1 MNAEA
6 AAKVTARSGYL
17 DFVKGIAIVL
27 VALGHSVQYGS
38 GEAFR
43 GGVLFYEDGLFR
55 LIYTFHMPLFMLV
68 SGYVFY
74 WSVGRRTF
82 RETARRQFRSL
93 VVPCLCWT
101 ALYQAL
107 LLQKAGGRFDLE
119 WLSGLPTL
127 LLRGN
132 WFLWAVFWCSMA
144 VVAALSW
151 GKQMP
156 PPQGHSRA
164 VVLLLLSG
172 LLLFLPN
179 GFLENGYEY
188 VFVYPYF
195 ILGYLANRYGLP
207 SRMGKKLHGVCF
219 AASLAL
225 FALLFPL
232 FHYNAYVYTSMTC
245 VLGVPDPL
253 RQFLID
259 GYRWAVGLAGC
270 VTVLYLLWG
279 AWKIAP
285 DWFRRT
291 TLWLGKRTLGLYV
304 VSVYLDVQLLT
315 AVSREWTPSY
325 LCNVLET
332 IVILALSALTVYLL
346 EGWRWTRRAFLGRW
360 DG

>member
-1 MNAEA
+1 MGAPEGKA
-6 AAKVTARSGYL
+6 PARNGYL
-17 DFVKGIAIVL
+17 DFVKGIAIIL
-27 VALGHSVQYGS
+27 VALGHSVQCGS

-43 GGVLFYEDGLFR
+43 SGALFYEDSLFR
-55 LIYTFHMPLFMLV
+55 FIYAFHMPLFMLV
-68 SGYVFY
+68 SGYVVC
-74 WSVGRRTF
+74 WSLGRRSF

-93 VVPCLCWT
+93 VVPCVCWT
-101 ALYQAL
+101 LLYQAL

-132 WFLWAVFWCSMA
+132 WFLWAVFWSSMA
-144 VVAALSW
+144 AVAVFSW
-151 GKQMP
+151 GRQTP
-156 PPQGHSRA
+156 PPRTHFRA
-164 VVLLLLSG
+164 FFLLFLTGPLLL
-172 LLLFLPN
+172 LPN

-195 ILGYLANRYGLP
+195 ALGFLANRYGLL
-207 SRMGKKLHGVCF
+207 SRMGKRLHGICF
-219 AASLAL
+219 AASVIL
-225 FALLFPL
+225 FILLFPR
-232 FHYNAYVYTSMTC
+232 FHYSAYVYTTMTC
-245 VLGVPDPL
+245 VLTAADPL

-270 VTVLYLLWG
+270 AAVLYLLWG

-285 DWFRRT
+285 DWLRRPA
-291 TLWLGKRTLGLYV
+291 LWLGKRTLGLYV

-332 IVILALSALTVYLL
+332 VVILALSALIVYLL
-346 EGWRWTRRAFLGRW
+346 EGWHWTRQIFLGRW
-360 DG
+360 DD